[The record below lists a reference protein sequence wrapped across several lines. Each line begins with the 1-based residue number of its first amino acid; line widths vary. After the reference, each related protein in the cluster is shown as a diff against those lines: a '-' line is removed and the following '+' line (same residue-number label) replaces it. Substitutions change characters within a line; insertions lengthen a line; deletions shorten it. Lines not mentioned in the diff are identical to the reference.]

1 MSPVGVW
8 PTSNGLI
15 AVPVRDGITGDPVA
29 FGRSLDD
36 AWELLVRL
44 DGDLGLDWS
53 LVLPD
58 DLARFRPLLEAA
70 RHRDIAV
77 RFVASELVKDLRYAA
92 CLAHA
97 PPLRTARLLARLP
110 ACWTLRPFLRSHPLP
125 THPLPHG

>member
-1 MSPVGVW
+1 MSPVSVW
-8 PTSNGLI
+8 PTSDGLI

-29 FGRSLDD
+29 FGRSLDN

-44 DGDLGLDWS
+44 DCDLGLDWS

-70 RHRDIAV
+70 RHRRIAV
-77 RFVASELVKDLRYAA
+77 SFVANDLVKDLRYAA

-110 ACWTLRPFLRSHPLP
+110 ACWTLRPFLRSQAPPPRPSHE
-125 THPLPHG
+125 G